1 MVTPKII
8 RETVITG
15 KRWLSRYASKVE
27 REAVVK
33 NVYTE
38 VNITPGYFIILTIAN
53 LIALCG
59 LITNSIAVI
68 IGAMLIS
75 PLMSPILNIGYAFI
89 TGDKFVWIA
98 VGTSVSRRPPPRS
111 VREELLH
118 TAPTLGG

>member
-8 RETVITG
+8 RERVITG

-89 TGDKFVWIA
+89 TGDKFVWHKSIRKIVLSVMVTLAVAVIA
-98 VGTSVSRRPPPRS
+98 TYASPIK
-111 VREELLH
+111 
-118 TAPTLGG
+118 